1 MKYALSMLVLIAVL
15 VPSAWAAGQA
25 RDPRVPKLQSQI
37 RQLQAAVAGLQG
49 WKGCFKKILPIGLYG
64 NETYGYVYLYAPNQ
78 LGTTS
83 ALDIPQQNE
92 QPGAWVAEVDATCV
106 QSARASRTE
115 GGRKSAPL
123 NAVPYRAGLR

>member
-1 MKYALSMLVLIAVL
+1 
-15 VPSAWAAGQA
+15 
-25 RDPRVPKLQSQI
+25 
-37 RQLQAAVAGLQG
+37 
-49 WKGCFKKILPIGLYG
+49 
-64 NETYGYVYLYAPNQ
+64 VYLYGPNQ

-92 QPGAWVAEVDATCV
+92 QPGAWVAEVDASCV
-106 QSARASRTE
+106 QSTRGFRMD

>member
-37 RQLQAAVAGLQG
+37 RQLQASVGALQG
-49 WKGCFKKILPIGLYG
+49 WKACFKKIVPISAYG
-64 NETYGYVYLYAPNQ
+64 SETAGYVYLYGPND

-83 ALDIPQQNE
+83 ALDIPPQNE
-92 QPGAWVAEVDATCV
+92 QPGAWVAEVDPSCV
-106 QSARASRTE
+106 QSTRAFRTE
-115 GGRKSAPL
+115 GARKSAPL
-123 NAVPYRAGLR
+123 NAVPYRQALR